1 MNPLR
6 ISPFLEETPQG
17 MHPAK
22 GRSVTINFTYK
33 GQEIISTIESKDLKP
48 GCLDLNPRSTS
59 YKLCHLGP
67 PLPHL
72 QNGDKDSTSSIGLA
86 QGLNQHMQRI

>member
-17 MHPAK
+17 THPAK
-22 GRSVTINFTYK
+22 GRSVTINFAYK
-33 GQEIISTIESKDLKP
+33 GQAIISTIESKDLKP

-59 YKLCHLGP
+59 YKLYHLG
-67 PLPHL
+67 
-72 QNGDKDSTSSIGLA
+72 QVT
-86 QGLNQHMQRI
+86 